1 MTLCTTL
8 GEKIQGKNRETQ
20 NVGHSTRKFSV
31 LQNVSIMKK
40 KKKSQTVLG
49 YRRAKRKDN
58 SVRSWIKKQK

>member
-8 GEKIQGKNRETQ
+8 GEKIQGKNRDTQ

-40 KKKSQTVLG
+40 KKKKSNCFRLQKSKE
-49 YRRAKRKDN
+49 KR
-58 SVRSWIKKQK
+58 